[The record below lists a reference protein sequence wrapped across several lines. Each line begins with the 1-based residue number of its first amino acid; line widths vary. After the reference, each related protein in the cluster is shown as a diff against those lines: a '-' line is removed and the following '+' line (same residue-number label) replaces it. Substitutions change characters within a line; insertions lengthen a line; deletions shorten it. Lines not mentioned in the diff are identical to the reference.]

1 MSSTTGLAPVEPRI
15 VPRVARVGGRLRV
28 PGDKS
33 ISHRYALLAAIADGT
48 SCLTGYAPGA
58 DCLATLACLEALGT
72 RVTRTGTTVTI
83 EGLGLGGLRAPA
95 GPIDAANSGTSMRLL
110 AGVLAAHPFKT
121 VIVGDASLSRRP
133 MRRVI
138 EPLTRMGASIA
149 AVDGRPPLTI
159 DGATLYG
166 ISHMPEVPSAQVKSA
181 VLLAGLHA
189 LGRTTV
195 VERVPTRDHTER
207 ALHAF
212 GVPVGRAD
220 GAVSVEGGRR
230 LHAIDAAIPGDI
242 SSAVF
247 WLVLAA
253 GTPGSDLFIEGVGLN
268 RSRASVLD
276 VLRRAGADIEIL
288 PPDHLRQGFGGQEGG
303 NHESADE
310 KGDLSAEAL
319 AKGEPVG
326 TIHVRYGDPRPFE
339 IAPGEVPGL
348 IDEIP
353 GLAALAA
360 MRPGGRMTVR
370 GAGELR
376 VKESDRIAMLARGF
390 GSLGIQ
396 VDEYEDGF
404 TILGGPPSGGEADA
418 AGDHR
423 LAMAFAIAGSRARG
437 AVHIT
442 GAEAVGVSY
451 PGFFAELEQ
460 IARAT

>member
-1 MSSTTGLAPVEPRI
+1 M
-15 VPRVARVGGRLRV
+15 
-28 PGDKS
+28 
-33 ISHRYALLAAIADGT
+33 LAAIADGT
-48 SCLTGYAPGA
+48 SRLTGYAPGA
-58 DCLATLACLEALGT
+58 DCAATLACLEALGVRIT
-72 RVTRTGTTVTI
+72 RADGTITI
-83 EGLGLGGLRAPA
+83 EGLGLGGLRAAA
-95 GPIDAANSGTSMRLL
+95 GPLDAANSGTSMRLL
-110 AGVLAAHPFKT
+110 AGLLAPHPFRT
-121 VIVGDASLSRRP
+121 VIGGDASLSRRP

-159 DGATLYG
+159 DGTALHG
-166 ISHMPEVPSAQVKSA
+166 ISHVPDVPSAQVKSA
-181 VLLAGLHA
+181 ILLAGLHA
-189 LGRTTV
+189 QGRTTV

-212 GVPVGRAD
+212 GVPVVRVN

-230 LHAIDAAIPGDI
+230 LHAIDAPIPGDI

-253 GTPGSDLFIEGVGLN
+253 GTPGSDLYIDGVGLN
-268 RSRASVLD
+268 RSRSSVLD
-276 VLRRAGADIEIL
+276 VLRRAGAEIELIADL
-288 PPDHLRQGFGGQEGG
+288 PQEGG
-303 NHESADE
+303 SHETGDE
-310 KGDLSAEAL
+310 
-319 AKGEPVG
+319 PIG
-326 TIHVRYGDPRPFE
+326 TIHIRHGDPVPFE
-339 IAPGEVPGL
+339 ITPGEVPGL
-348 IDEIP
+348 IDELP

-390 GSLGIQ
+390 GNLGIQ

-404 TILGGPPSGGEADA
+404 TIHGGPPAGGEADA

-423 LAMAFAIAGSRARG
+423 LAMAFAIAGSRARD

-442 GAEAVGVSY
+442 GADAVAVSY
-451 PGFFAELEQ
+451 PGFFDELAR
-460 IARAT
+460 IAAAT